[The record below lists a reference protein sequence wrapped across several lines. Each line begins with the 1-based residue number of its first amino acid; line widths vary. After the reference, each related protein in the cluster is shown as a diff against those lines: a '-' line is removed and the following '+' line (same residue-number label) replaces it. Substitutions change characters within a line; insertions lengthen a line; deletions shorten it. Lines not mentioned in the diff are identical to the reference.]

1 LFYNQKNFLKNFLK
15 ERRKMKKKEIF
26 VDVSP
31 EKMQIRNYD
40 PYLTVASTQ
49 VG

>member
-1 LFYNQKNFLKNFLK
+1 MSKNEVF
-15 ERRKMKKKEIF
+15 I
-26 VDVSP
+26 DVSP

-40 PYLTVASTQ
+40 PYLTVASVN